1 MAGLLGPVTL
11 RAVNEK
17 SEHSEVKIMKTS
29 SEKVSTI
36 ISLVLRAV
44 ALAMAVATIV
54 IGILGVAE
62 AETLIT
68 LLGIGLFTL
77 ALDALDRGPEPE

>member
-1 MAGLLGPVTL
+1 
-11 RAVNEK
+11 
-17 SEHSEVKIMKTS
+17 MKTS